1 MTFKLRNQVS
11 EPKEVDDASVLM
23 KRALGGWRGFIAT
36 ALPSLVFVLVW
47 VFTYDLNRSLIYA
60 LITAAIS
67 AVVQLVLRD
76 TLQHVINGLI
86 GIAISAAAAKFTG
99 KPEDAF
105 LPGLVINASYGLV
118 YFIGQLIKKPILG
131 FVVGGLL
138 GDLTSWLKDPAKV
151 KAAWIAG
158 WFWVGLFVIRMVVQ
172 TPLYLAGEVAAL
184 GFARVIMGWPG
195 FLLVSA
201 LSYKVMRPAFTRKI

>member
-1 MTFKLRNQVS
+1 MS
-11 EPKEVDDASVLM
+11 EPKEVDDASILM
-23 KRALGGWRGFIAT
+23 KRALGGWRGFVAT
-36 ALPSLVFVLVW
+36 ALPSLVFVVTW
-47 VFTYDLNRSLIYA
+47 VITFDLNLSLILA
-60 LITAAIS
+60 LITAAVS
-67 AVVQLVLRD
+67 AVVQLILRD

-105 LPGLVINASYGLV
+105 LPGLVINVSYGTV
-118 YFIGQLIKKPILG
+118 YLIGQLIRKPILG
-131 FVVGGLL
+131 FVIGGLL

-151 KAAWIAG
+151 KAAWVAG

-184 GFARVIMGWPG
+184 GFTRVIMGWPG
-195 FLLVSA
+195 FLLVTA
-201 LSYKVMRPAFTRKI
+201 LSYKVMRPAFTRSAE

>member
-1 MTFKLRNQVS
+1 MS
-11 EPKEVDDASVLM
+11 EPKEVDDASILM
-23 KRALGGWRGFIAT
+23 KRALGGWRGFVAT
-36 ALPSLVFVLVW
+36 ALPSLVFVVTW
-47 VFTYDLNRSLIYA
+47 VITFNLNLSLILA
-60 LITAAIS
+60 LITAAVA
-67 AVVQLVLRD
+67 AVVQLILRD

-105 LPGLVINASYGLV
+105 LPGLVINVSYGTV
-118 YFIGQLIKKPILG
+118 YLIGQLIRKPILG
-131 FVVGGLL
+131 FVIGGLL

-158 WFWVGLFVIRMVVQ
+158 WFWVGLFVIRMIVQ

-184 GFARVIMGWPG
+184 GFTRVIMGWPG
-195 FLLVSA
+195 FLLVTA
-201 LSYKVMRPAFTRKI
+201 LSYKVMRPAFTRSAE

>member
-1 MTFKLRNQVS
+1 MS
-11 EPKEVDDASVLM
+11 EPKEVDDASILM
-23 KRALGGWRGFIAT
+23 KRALGGWRGFVAT
-36 ALPSLVFVLVW
+36 ALPSLVFVVTW
-47 VFTYDLNRSLIYA
+47 VITFNLNLSLILA
-60 LITAAIS
+60 LITAAVA
-67 AVVQLVLRD
+67 AVVQLILRD

-105 LPGLVINASYGLV
+105 LPGLVINVSYGTV
-118 YFIGQLIKKPILG
+118 YLIGQLIRKPILG
-131 FVVGGLL
+131 FVIGGLL

-184 GFARVIMGWPG
+184 GFTRVIMVWPG
-195 FLLVSA
+195 FLLVTA
-201 LSYKVMRPAFTRKI
+201 LSYKVMRPAFTRSAE

>member
-1 MTFKLRNQVS
+1 MS
-11 EPKEVDDASVLM
+11 EPKEVDDASILM
-23 KRALGGWRGFIAT
+23 KRALGGWRGFVAT
-36 ALPSLVFVLVW
+36 ALPSLVFVVTW
-47 VFTYDLNRSLIYA
+47 VITFNLNLSLILA
-60 LITAAIS
+60 LITAAVA
-67 AVVQLVLRD
+67 AVVQLILRD

-105 LPGLVINASYGLV
+105 LPGLVINVSYGTV
-118 YFIGQLIKKPILG
+118 YLIGQLIRKPILG
-131 FVVGGLL
+131 FVIGGLL

-184 GFARVIMGWPG
+184 GFTLVIMGWPG
-195 FLLVSA
+195 FLLVTA
-201 LSYKVMRPAFTRKI
+201 LSYKVMRPAFTRSAE

>member
-1 MTFKLRNQVS
+1 MS
-11 EPKEVDDASVLM
+11 EPKEIDDASVLM

-36 ALPSLVFVLVW
+36 AMPSLVFVVVW
-47 VFTYDLNRSLIYA
+47 VFTYDLNRA
-60 LITAAIS
+60 LILALVTAAV
-67 AVVQLVLRD
+67 AGLVQLLLRD

-105 LPGLVINASYGLV
+105 LPGLVINVSYGAV
-118 YFIGQLIKKPILG
+118 YFVGQLIRKPILG

-158 WFWVGLFVIRMVVQ
+158 WFWVGLFVIRMLVQ

-184 GFARVIMGWPG
+184 GFTRVLMGWPG

-201 LSYKVMRPAFTRKI
+201 LSYKVMRPAFTRRAE

>member
-1 MTFKLRNQVS
+1 VS
-11 EPKEVDDASVLM
+11 EPKEVDDASILM
-23 KRALGGWRGFIAT
+23 KRALGGWRGFVAT
-36 ALPSLVFVLVW
+36 ALPSLVFVVTW
-47 VFTYDLNRSLIYA
+47 VITFNLNLSLILA
-60 LITAAIS
+60 LITAAVA
-67 AVVQLVLRD
+67 AVVQLILRD

-105 LPGLVINASYGLV
+105 LPGLVINVSYGTV
-118 YFIGQLIKKPILG
+118 YLIGQLIRKPILG
-131 FVVGGLL
+131 FVIGGLL

-184 GFARVIMGWPG
+184 GFTRVIMGWPG
-195 FLLVSA
+195 FLLVTA
-201 LSYKVMRPAFTRKI
+201 LSYKVMRQAFTRSAE

>member
-1 MTFKLRNQVS
+1 MS
-11 EPKEVDDASVLM
+11 EPKEVDDASILM
-23 KRALGGWRGFIAT
+23 KRALGGWRGFVAT
-36 ALPSLVFVLVW
+36 ALPSLVFVVTW
-47 VFTYDLNRSLIYA
+47 VITFNLNLSLILA
-60 LITAAIS
+60 LITAAVA
-67 AVVQLVLRD
+67 AVVQLILRD

-86 GIAISAAAAKFTG
+86 GIAISAAAEKFTG

-105 LPGLVINASYGLV
+105 LPGLVINVSYGTV
-118 YFIGQLIKKPILG
+118 YLIGQLIRKPILG
-131 FVVGGLL
+131 FVIGGLL

-184 GFARVIMGWPG
+184 GFTRVIMGWPG
-195 FLLVSA
+195 FLLVTA
-201 LSYKVMRPAFTRKI
+201 LSYKVMRPAFTRSAE

>member
-1 MTFKLRNQVS
+1 LS
-11 EPKEVDDASVLM
+11 EPNEVDDASVLM

-47 VFTYDLNRSLIYA
+47 VFTYDLNLSLIYA
-60 LITAAIS
+60 LVTAAIS

-105 LPGLVINASYGLV
+105 LPGLVINVSYGLV

-158 WFWVGLFVIRMVVQ
+158 WFWVGLFVIRMVIQ

>member
-1 MTFKLRNQVS
+1 MN
-11 EPKEVDDASVLM
+11 EPKEVDDASILM
-23 KRALGGWRGFIAT
+23 KRALGGWRGFVAT
-36 ALPSLVFVLVW
+36 ALPSLVFVVTW
-47 VFTYDLNRSLIYA
+47 VITFNLNLSLILA
-60 LITAAIS
+60 LITAAVA
-67 AVVQLVLRD
+67 AVVQLILRD

-105 LPGLVINASYGLV
+105 LPGLVINVSYGTV
-118 YFIGQLIKKPILG
+118 YLIGQLIRKPILG
-131 FVVGGLL
+131 FVIGGLL

-184 GFARVIMGWPG
+184 GFTRVIMGWPG
-195 FLLVSA
+195 FLLVTA
-201 LSYKVMRPAFTRKI
+201 LSYKVMRPAFTRSAE

>member
-1 MTFKLRNQVS
+1 VS
-11 EPKEVDDASVLM
+11 DPKEIDDASILM

-36 ALPSLVFVLVW
+36 ALPSLVFVVTW
-47 VFTYDLNRSLIYA
+47 VITFDLNLSLILA
-60 LITAAIS
+60 LITAAVS
-67 AVVQLVLRD
+67 AVVQLLLRD
-76 TLQHVINGLI
+76 TLQHVVNGLI

-105 LPGLVINASYGLV
+105 LPGLVINVSYGAV
-118 YFIGQLIKKPILG
+118 YLIGQLIRKPILG
-131 FVVGGLL
+131 FVIGGLL

-158 WFWVGLFVIRMVVQ
+158 WFWVGLFVLRMVVQ

-184 GFARVIMGWPG
+184 GFARVVMGWPG
-195 FLLVSA
+195 FLLVTA
-201 LSYKVMRPAFTRKI
+201 LSYKVMRPAFTRSAE

>member
-1 MTFKLRNQVS
+1 MS
-11 EPKEVDDASVLM
+11 EPKEVDDASILM
-23 KRALGGWRGFIAT
+23 KRALGGWRGFVAT
-36 ALPSLVFVLVW
+36 ALPSLVFVVTW
-47 VFTYDLNRSLIYA
+47 VITFNLNLSLILA
-60 LITAAIS
+60 LITAAVA
-67 AVVQLVLRD
+67 AVVQLILRD

-105 LPGLVINASYGLV
+105 LPGLVINVSYGTV
-118 YFIGQLIKKPILG
+118 YLIGQLIRKPILG
-131 FVVGGLL
+131 FVIGGLL

-184 GFARVIMGWPG
+184 GFTRVIMGWPG
-195 FLLVSA
+195 FLLVTA
-201 LSYKVMRPAFTRKI
+201 LSYKVMRQAFTRSAE

>member
-1 MTFKLRNQVS
+1 MS
-11 EPKEVDDASVLM
+11 EPKEVDDASILM
-23 KRALGGWRGFIAT
+23 KRALGGWRGFVAT
-36 ALPSLVFVLVW
+36 ALPSLVFVVTW
-47 VFTYDLNRSLIYA
+47 VITFNLNLSLILA
-60 LITAAIS
+60 LITAAVS
-67 AVVQLVLRD
+67 AVVQLILRD

-105 LPGLVINASYGLV
+105 LPGLVINVSYGTV
-118 YFIGQLIKKPILG
+118 YLIGQLIRKPILG
-131 FVVGGLL
+131 FVIGGLL

-184 GFARVIMGWPG
+184 GFTRVIMGWPG
-195 FLLVSA
+195 FLLVTA
-201 LSYKVMRPAFTRKI
+201 LSYKVMRPAFTRSAE

>member
-1 MTFKLRNQVS
+1 LS
-11 EPKEVDDASVLM
+11 EPNEVDDASVLM
-23 KRALGGWRGFIAT
+23 KRALGGWRGFVAT
-36 ALPSLVFVLVW
+36 AVPSLVFVVVW
-47 VFTYDLNRSLIYA
+47 VFTYDLNRALILA
-60 LITAAIS
+60 LITAAV
-67 AVVQLVLRD
+67 AGLVQLLLRD
-76 TLQHVINGLI
+76 TLQHVLNGLI

-105 LPGLVINASYGLV
+105 LPGLVINVSYGAV
-118 YFIGQLIKKPILG
+118 YFVGQLIRKPILG

-158 WFWVGLFVIRMVVQ
+158 WFWVGLFAIRMVVQ

-184 GFARVIMGWPG
+184 GFARVLMGWPG

-201 LSYKVMRPAFTRKI
+201 LSYKVMRPAFTRRAE

>member
-1 MTFKLRNQVS
+1 VS
-11 EPKEVDDASVLM
+11 EPKEVDDASILM
-23 KRALGGWRGFIAT
+23 KRALGGWRGFVAT
-36 ALPSLVFVLVW
+36 ALPSLVFVVTW
-47 VFTYDLNRSLIYA
+47 VITFNLNLSLILA
-60 LITAAIS
+60 LITAAVA
-67 AVVQLVLRD
+67 AVVQLILRD

-105 LPGLVINASYGLV
+105 LPGLVINVSYGTV
-118 YFIGQLIKKPILG
+118 YLIGQLIRKPILG
-131 FVVGGLL
+131 FVIGGLL

-184 GFARVIMGWPG
+184 GFTRVIMGWPG
-195 FLLVSA
+195 FLLVTA
-201 LSYKVMRPAFTRKI
+201 LSYKVMRPAFTRSAE

>member
-1 MTFKLRNQVS
+1 MS
-11 EPKEVDDASVLM
+11 EPKEVDDASILM
-23 KRALGGWRGFIAT
+23 KRALGGWRGFVAT
-36 ALPSLVFVLVW
+36 ALPSLVFVVTW
-47 VFTYDLNRSLIYA
+47 VITFDLNLSLILA
-60 LITAAIS
+60 LITAAVS
-67 AVVQLVLRD
+67 AVVQLILRD

-105 LPGLVINASYGLV
+105 LPGLVINVSYGTV
-118 YFIGQLIKKPILG
+118 YLIGQLIRKPILG
-131 FVVGGLL
+131 FVMGGLL

-151 KAAWIAG
+151 KAAWVAG

-184 GFARVIMGWPG
+184 GFTRVIMGWPG
-195 FLLVSA
+195 FLLVTA
-201 LSYKVMRPAFTRKI
+201 LSYKVMRPAFTRSAE

>member
-1 MTFKLRNQVS
+1 MS
-11 EPKEVDDASVLM
+11 DPKEIDDASILM

-36 ALPSLVFVLVW
+36 ALPSLVFVVTW
-47 VFTYDLNRSLIYA
+47 VITFDLNLSLILA
-60 LITAAIS
+60 LITAAVS
-67 AVVQLVLRD
+67 AVVQLLLRD
-76 TLQHVINGLI
+76 TLQHVVNGLI

-105 LPGLVINASYGLV
+105 LPGLVINVSYGAV
-118 YFIGQLIKKPILG
+118 YLIGQLIRKPILG
-131 FVVGGLL
+131 FVIGGLL

-158 WFWVGLFVIRMVVQ
+158 WFWVGLFVLRMVVQ

-184 GFARVIMGWPG
+184 GFARVVMGWPG
-195 FLLVSA
+195 FLLVTA
-201 LSYKVMRPAFTRKI
+201 LSYKVMRPAFTRSAE

>member
-1 MTFKLRNQVS
+1 MS
-11 EPKEVDDASVLM
+11 EPKEFDDASILM
-23 KRALGGWRGFIAT
+23 KRALGGWRGFVAT
-36 ALPSLVFVLVW
+36 ALPSLVFVVTW
-47 VFTYDLNRSLIYA
+47 VITFNLNLSLILA
-60 LITAAIS
+60 LITAAVA
-67 AVVQLVLRD
+67 AVVQLILRD

-105 LPGLVINASYGLV
+105 LPGLVINVSYGTV
-118 YFIGQLIKKPILG
+118 YLIGQLIRKPILG
-131 FVVGGLL
+131 FVIGGLL

-184 GFARVIMGWPG
+184 GFTRVIMGWPG
-195 FLLVSA
+195 FLLVTA
-201 LSYKVMRPAFTRKI
+201 LSYKVMRPAFTRSAE

>member
-1 MTFKLRNQVS
+1 VS
-11 EPKEVDDASVLM
+11 EPKEVDDASILM
-23 KRALGGWRGFIAT
+23 KRALGGWRGFVAT
-36 ALPSLVFVLVW
+36 ALPSLVFVVTW
-47 VFTYDLNRSLIYA
+47 VITFNLNLSLILA
-60 LITAAIS
+60 LITAAVA
-67 AVVQLVLRD
+67 AVVQLILRD

-105 LPGLVINASYGLV
+105 LPGLVINVSYGTV
-118 YFIGQLIKKPILG
+118 YLIGQLIRKPILG
-131 FVVGGLL
+131 FVIGGLL

-158 WFWVGLFVIRMVVQ
+158 WFWVGLFVIRMIVQ

-184 GFARVIMGWPG
+184 GFTRVIMGWPG
-195 FLLVSA
+195 FLLVTA
-201 LSYKVMRPAFTRKI
+201 LSYKVMRPAFTRSAE

>member
-1 MTFKLRNQVS
+1 MS
-11 EPKEVDDASVLM
+11 EPKEVDDASILM
-23 KRALGGWRGFIAT
+23 KRALGGWRGFVAT
-36 ALPSLVFVLVW
+36 ALPSLIFVVTW
-47 VFTYDLNRSLIYA
+47 VITFNLNLSLILA
-60 LITAAIS
+60 LITAAVA
-67 AVVQLVLRD
+67 AVVQLILRD

-105 LPGLVINASYGLV
+105 LPGLVINVSYGTV
-118 YFIGQLIKKPILG
+118 YLIGQLIRKPILG
-131 FVVGGLL
+131 FVIGGLL

-184 GFARVIMGWPG
+184 GFTRVIMGWPG
-195 FLLVSA
+195 FLLVTA
-201 LSYKVMRPAFTRKI
+201 LSYKVMRPAFTRSAE

>member
-1 MTFKLRNQVS
+1 LS
-11 EPKEVDDASVLM
+11 EPKEIDDASVLM

-36 ALPSLVFVLVW
+36 AMPSLVFVVVW
-47 VFTYDLNRSLIYA
+47 VFTYDLNRALILA
-60 LITAAIS
+60 LITAAV
-67 AVVQLVLRD
+67 AGLVQLLLRD

-105 LPGLVINASYGLV
+105 LPGLVINVSYGAV
-118 YFIGQLIKKPILG
+118 YFVGQLIRKPILG

-184 GFARVIMGWPG
+184 GFTRVLMGWPG

-201 LSYKVMRPAFTRKI
+201 LSYKVMRPAFTRRAE

>member
-1 MTFKLRNQVS
+1 MS
-11 EPKEVDDASVLM
+11 EPKEVDDASILM
-23 KRALGGWRGFIAT
+23 KRALGGWRGFVAT
-36 ALPSLVFVLVW
+36 ALPSLVFVVTW
-47 VFTYDLNRSLIYA
+47 VVTLNLNLSLILA
-60 LITAAIS
+60 LITAAVS
-67 AVVQLVLRD
+67 AVVQLILRD

-105 LPGLVINASYGLV
+105 LPGLVINVSYGTV
-118 YFIGQLIKKPILG
+118 YLIGQLIRKPILG
-131 FVVGGLL
+131 FVIGGLL

-184 GFARVIMGWPG
+184 GFTRVIMGWPG
-195 FLLVSA
+195 FLLVTA
-201 LSYKVMRPAFTRKI
+201 LSYKVMRPAFTRSAE

>member
-1 MTFKLRNQVS
+1 MS
-11 EPKEVDDASVLM
+11 EPNEVDDASVLM

-47 VFTYDLNRSLIYA
+47 VFTYDLNLSLIYA
-60 LITAAIS
+60 LVTAAIS

-105 LPGLVINASYGLV
+105 LPGLVINVSYGLV

-158 WFWVGLFVIRMVVQ
+158 WFWVGLFVIRMVIQ